1 MTDPR
6 FAPRTLLRRLTG
18 AVCLWALWAM
28 GALSVLGLPAVAQP
42 LALTPSAPAAEL
54 AQVAGEL
61 VLRGQMR
68 FRVWGFEV
76 YDATLWTTPGFVPAQ
91 SEAQPLALEL
101 RYLRDFAAKDIAER
115 SLKEMRRG
123 ATVPP
128 EQESRWLAE
137 MLRVFPDVRKGDRLL
152 GLQRPGEAAVFW
164 FNGRWRGEI
173 RDAEFARRF
182 FGIWLSPQT
191 SEPALRRALLG
202 AAP

>member
-1 MTDPR
+1 MFIVGP
-6 FAPRTLLRRLTG
+6 AIAGLLLIWG
-18 AVCLWALWAM
+18 
-28 GALSVLGLPAVAQP
+28 SSQVLLICMWV
-42 LALTPSAPAAEL
+42 
-54 AQVAGEL
+54 
-61 VLRGQMR
+61 
-68 FRVWGFEV
+68 
-76 YDATLWTTPGFVPAQ
+76 
-91 SEAQPLALEL
+91 
-101 RYLRDFAAKDIAER
+101 FAAAIFLNWRVRYDFVRPIHRKR
-115 SLKEMRRG
+115 SLKEMRRS
-123 ATVPP
+123 AALAA

-164 FNGRWRGEI
+164 LNGRLRGEI

>member
-1 MTDPR
+1 MNH
-6 FAPRTLLRRLTG
+6 FARSLRCALCLLAIWLT
-18 AVCLWALWAM
+18 A
-28 GALSVLGLPAVAQP
+28 PAWAQP
-42 LALTPSAPAAEL
+42 AGAALGAASAPPEL
-54 AQVAGEL
+54 TQVAGEL
-61 VLRGQMR
+61 GLRGQMR

-76 YDATLWTTPGFVPAQ
+76 YDASLWTAPGFVPAQ
-91 SEAQPLALEL
+91 AEGQLLALEL
-101 RYLRDFAAKDIAER
+101 RYLRDFAGKDIAER

-123 ATVPP
+123 APLAA
-128 EQESRWLAE
+128 EQESRWLVE
-137 MLRVFPDVRKGDRLL
+137 MQRVFPDVRKGDRLL

-164 FNGRWRGEI
+164 LNGRPRGEI

>member
-1 MTDPR
+1 MNHV
-6 FAPRTLLRRLTG
+6 LRSLRCAL
-18 AVCLWALWAM
+18 CLWAIWVTA
-28 GALSVLGLPAVAQP
+28 PAWSQTAGT
-42 LALTPSAPAAEL
+42 APSAAPAPPEL
-54 AQVAGEL
+54 AQLAGEL
-61 VLRGQMR
+61 GLRGQMR

-76 YDATLWTTPGFVPAQ
+76 YDASLWTTPSFAPAQ
-91 SEAQPLALEL
+91 AEGQLLALEL

-115 SLKEMRRG
+115 SLKEMRRS
-123 ATVPP
+123 AAVTA

-164 FNGRWRGEI
+164 LNGRLRGEI

-202 AAP
+202 AVP

>member
-1 MTDPR
+1 
-6 FAPRTLLRRLTG
+6 
-18 AVCLWALWAM
+18 
-28 GALSVLGLPAVAQP
+28 
-42 LALTPSAPAAEL
+42 
-54 AQVAGEL
+54 
-61 VLRGQMR
+61 MR

-76 YDATLWTTPGFVPAQ
+76 YDASLWTTPSFAPAQ
-91 SEAQPLALEL
+91 AEGQLLALEL

-115 SLKEMRRG
+115 SLKEMRR
-123 ATVPP
+123 AAAVTA

-164 FNGRWRGEI
+164 LNGRLRGEI

>member
-1 MTDPR
+1 
-6 FAPRTLLRRLTG
+6 
-18 AVCLWALWAM
+18 
-28 GALSVLGLPAVAQP
+28 
-42 LALTPSAPAAEL
+42 
-54 AQVAGEL
+54 
-61 VLRGQMR
+61 MR

-76 YDATLWTTPGFVPAQ
+76 YDASLWTTPSFAPAQ
-91 SEAQPLALEL
+91 AEGQLLALEL

-115 SLKEMRRG
+115 SLKEMRRS
-123 ATVPP
+123 AAVTA

-164 FNGRWRGEI
+164 LNGRLRGEI

>member
-1 MTDPR
+1 MNPFLR
-6 FAPRTLLRRLTG
+6 LLRRAL
-18 AVCLWALWAM
+18 CLLAM
-28 GALSVLGLPAVAQP
+28 AASAWAQP
-42 LALTPSAPAAEL
+42 AGTALGAAPAPPEL
-54 AQVAGEL
+54 AQIAGEL
-61 VLRGQMR
+61 GLRGQMR

-76 YDATLWTTPGFVPAQ
+76 YDARLWTAPGFAPAQ
-91 SEAQPLALEL
+91 AEGQLLALEL

-123 ATVPP
+123 AAVAA

-164 FNGRWRGEI
+164 LNGQPRGEI